1 MKKRIALIYGG
12 ASSEHEVSV
21 RGYEYVKS
29 LLKNTKYEIL
39 PVYIDRLGE
48 WFIYCGGEKT
58 AARLSQN
65 LGGSLYTEYGFIR
78 IDGAIPLLH
87 GEHGEDGTVQ
97 GALDTLGIRYIGADA
112 VTSAVCIDKV
122 YTKAVAA
129 SLGIPTVEGVS
140 FSRPTD
146 TAEALKICEDRL
158 GFPMFIKP
166 RRLGSSVGAF
176 PVLCKEDFI
185 SLFPISMEKGGGLV
199 TVERLVQDKREAE
212 CAFAEIRGKRIITPP
227 GEILIDGFYGYDEKY
242 GGATRVCTRA
252 KIDAEASALIQDF
265 SYRLADALRLRHLA
279 RIDYFITDG
288 GVYFNEVN
296 TLPGFTAESLY
307 PKMLEASGISVGD
320 ALISFIDD
328 ALSC

>member
-1 MKKRIALIYGG
+1 MKKKIALLYGG
-12 ASSEHEVSV
+12 ASNEHDVSV
-21 RGYEYVKS
+21 MGYEYVMK
-29 LLKNTKYEIL
+29 LLEDTEYDVLPIYIGRDKEWTAEI
-39 PVYIDRLGE
+39 
-48 WFIYCGGEKT
+48 
-58 AARLSQN
+58 
-65 LGGSLYTEYGFIR
+65 GGSHLKVCPKKQRFGGLCTDNGFIR
-78 IDGAIPLLH
+78 IDAAIPLLH
-87 GEHGEDGTVQ
+87 GDGGEDGSVQ
-97 GALDTLGIRYIGADA
+97 GALECASIPYVGADVA
-112 VTSAVCIDKV
+112 TSAICLDKAF
-122 YTKAVAA
+122 TKTVAE
-129 SLGIPTVEGVS
+129 SLSIPTVRSVS
-140 FSRPTD
+140 PKRYENTERALEICSRV
-146 TAEALKICEDRL
+146 I
-158 GFPMFIKP
+158 GFPMFVKP

-185 SLFPISMEKGGGLV
+185 SLFPVSMEKGGGLV

-212 CAFAEIRGKRIITPP
+212 CAFAEIRGERIITPP

-242 GGATRVCTRA
+242 GGATRVCARA